1 MARVNEGTYKDLFND
16 ARKDRAFLPGI
27 YYGKVIDN
35 VDVNSTGRIR
45 VKIDF
50 LHRDPKQ
57 NRFVDAR
64 WLHAF
69 AGSTNPADTS
79 PEIDDYD
86 KAMKTYGMWV
96 QPPDIGNMVL
106 IAFADGNP
114 KNAFCLGAMLPDQYN
129 MMIPG
134 MPSGKTFE
142 AESFNLP
149 TVEKNKFSDDP
160 SNEMNAKRPVH
171 HPFAEAITIQGL
183 INDPVRGIGTSGARR
198 ESPSD
203 VFGILTKGVRDKSDQ
218 SKVIQAGHQF
228 VMDDNPNSKN
238 IRIRTGSGNQILL
251 DDTNGII
258 YMINKGGKAWVELDM
273 LGNIN
278 FFGEGSINF
287 RAKGDFNL
295 RADKNINIEAG
306 NDLNFKAVG
315 DNDAGGYKGLP
326 GALTAIG
333 VPPLG
338 TGGNIKFDAAADMG
352 LFANLNAQLTANG
365 GDIDLSS
372 GGRTSMT
379 ASGPLGINMNAPLGP
394 IAAQSTL
401 TTTFNA
407 LGGFGVTSGTPAS
420 IMAPMILLNSGGI
433 PAIPP
438 LPSVPAPRI
447 SGTPQRDQSSTPPK
461 YRNDSSGFGI
471 DSFELDTAK
480 DGVILPEG
488 GLRPKQGDDITTS
501 VSVLIT
507 AEPYD
512 GHAQFDQE
520 QEDSSSYTEDTT
532 ADSQTG
538 KDAIEPGDTPTAD
551 TPDGF
556 KAQERKNVADAVGG
570 AVNSVNDAVSSATGA
585 VDSAIG
591 SVQGAVDNA
600 IDGAISSATDVV
612 KGQLAGYQDLLPDQ
626 LSNFNFAALKNING
640 LGSVMNL
647 AQDFGIAIPPIRF
660 QTSNALSE
668 KIIGI
673 TKTLKD
679 AEARLNKFAL
689 DIANLPMDIQGA
701 AVAEVEGQIKGA
713 IDSAAAKVN
722 GATTTGNTGGA
733 PDGGT

>member
-1 MARVNEGTYKDLFND
+1 MIQANGLSVAGVSTFIGDVLFRGDGTVNFGQPFGNSPRGSYVVFH
-16 ARKDRAFLPGI
+16 G
-27 YYGKVIDN
+27 GH
-35 VDVNSTGRIR
+35 STGRNMTWDGGNL
-45 VKIDF
+45 VFDDMAKA
-50 LHRDPKQ
+50 
-57 NRFVDAR
+57 RF
-64 WLHAF
+64 
-69 AGSTNPADTS
+69 
-79 PEIDDYD
+79 
-86 KAMKTYGMWV
+86 
-96 QPPDIGNMVL
+96 GN
-106 IAFADGNP
+106 
-114 KNAFCLGAMLPDQYN
+114 
-129 MMIPG
+129 
-134 MPSGKTFE
+134 
-142 AESFNLP
+142 
-149 TVEKNKFSDDP
+149 
-160 SNEMNAKRPVH
+160 
-171 HPFAEAITIQGL
+171 TIVGGL
-183 INDPVRGIGTSGARR
+183 IPDMEIWYNGAR
-198 ESPSD
+198 
-203 VFGILTKGVRDKSDQ
+203 
-218 SKVIQAGHQF
+218 
-228 VMDDNPNSKN
+228 
-238 IRIRTGSGNQILL
+238 
-251 DDTNGII
+251 
-258 YMINKGGKAWVELDM
+258 
-273 LGNIN
+273 
-278 FFGEGSINF
+278 
-287 RAKGDFNL
+287 
-295 RADKNINIEAG
+295 
-306 NDLNFKAVG
+306 
-315 DNDAGGYKGLP
+315 
-326 GALTAIG
+326 
-333 VPPLG
+333 
-338 TGGNIKFDAAADMG
+338 GNIKFDAAADMG

-379 ASGPLGINMNAPLGP
+379 ASGPLGINMNTPLGP

-512 GHAQFDQE
+512 GHTQFDQE
-520 QEDSSSYTEDTT
+520 QEDSSSYTEDTK

-556 KAQERKNVADAVGG
+556 KAQDVADAVGG

-585 VDSAIG
+585 VDSAVG
-591 SVQGAVDNA
+591 SVQNAVDNA

-660 QTSNALSE
+660 QTSNAMSE

-673 TKTLKD
+673 TKTL
-679 AEARLNKFAL
+679 
-689 DIANLPMDIQGA
+689 M
-701 AVAEVEGQIKGA
+701 
-713 IDSAAAKVN
+713 
-722 GATTTGNTGGA
+722 
-733 PDGGT
+733 